1 MLPPYS
7 PPPPSAQDTLLSAY
21 DYHLPEELI
30 AQSPAP
36 ERDASRLL
44 VLNRRKGSLEHAFFA
59 DLGRFLPPQSLLI
72 ANNVRVMPARL
83 LGNRPSG
90 GKTEFLLLTPLA
102 EITLRTSPERLNTA
116 PVEGL
121 LRPASRVRR
130 GSVITFAANFTF
142 TVEEIGEFGQTR
154 GLLSWSGELE
164 ELLRAHGHWPL
175 PPYIRR
181 PDSPEDAERYQTTYA
196 DPARAGAVAAPT
208 AGLHFTQSLREELR
222 HQRHSWHELTL
233 YVGYGTFSAVRSA
246 DIREHHMHRE
256 LVDIPERTA
265 AALKEAKTQ
274 GRPIVA
280 LGTTSAR
287 ALEGMFQ
294 QCAHIAAFKGETD
307 IFIYPGFEFKV
318 VDHLI
323 TNFHL
328 PRSTLLML
336 AAALTGR
343 EKILEVYAQA
353 VMQKYRFFSYGD
365 AMLIL

>member
-1 MLPPYS
+1 MLLPYAPPQ
-7 PPPPSAQDTLLSAY
+7 PSAQDTLLSAY

-30 AQSPAP
+30 AQAPAP
-36 ERDASRLL
+36 TRDASRLL
-44 VLNRRKGSLEHAFFA
+44 VLNRRAGSIEHASFA
-59 DLGRFLPPQSLLI
+59 NLGRFLPPQSLLI
-72 ANNVRVMPARL
+72 ANNVRVVPARL
-83 LGNRPSG
+83 AGSRPSG
-90 GKTEFLLLTPLA
+90 GKTEFLLLTPLV
-102 EITLRTSPERLNTA
+102 EIINSRTAAQEAHA

-121 LRPASRVRR
+121 LRPASRVRQ
-130 GSVITFAANFTF
+130 GNIITFAPRFTF
-142 TVEEIGEFGQTR
+142 TVEEIGEFGHAR
-154 GLLSWSGELE
+154 GVLSWAGELE
-164 ELLRAHGHWPL
+164 DLLHAHGHWPL

-208 AGLHFTQSLREELR
+208 AGLHFTPALREELLR
-222 HQRHSWHELTL
+222 QGHSWHELTL

-256 LVDIPERTA
+256 LVDIPESTA
-265 AALKEAKTQ
+265 VALKEAKAQ
-274 GRPIVA
+274 NRPVVA
-280 LGTTSAR
+280 VGTTSAR

-294 QCAHIAAFKGETD
+294 CRGNIEPFKGETD

-318 VDHLI
+318 IDHLI

-328 PRSTLLML
+328 PRSTLLVL

-343 EKILEVYAQA
+343 EKILEAYAQA
-353 VMQKYRFFSYGD
+353 VARKYRFFSYGD